1 MWCVRNYAPHFFCIV
16 KILENKKQW
25 STDYRNG
32 WLSNLQETGEIDWN
46 LYEHPRNKQT
56 HGTSGVDLSQSR
68 LLFITSAGAYILG
81 EQEPF
86 DASNLYGDYTI
97 RRIPSTTSSAN
108 LAYAHDHYDH
118 AAIDEDP
125 QVALPFD
132 NLREMVDNGRLASL
146 SPSFISFM
154 GYQPDSARVVDE
166 MIPSIIRI
174 AKEEKVQ
181 AALLAPV

>member
-1 MWCVRNYAPHFFCIV
+1 M

-25 STDYRNG
+25 SATYKNG
-32 WLSNLQETGEIDWN
+32 WLAHLQETGEVDWS
-46 LYEHPRNKQT
+46 LYQHPRNKQT
-56 HGTSGVDLSQSR
+56 HGTSGVDLSQNR
-68 LLFITSAGAYILG
+68 LMFITSAGAYMPG
-81 EQEPF
+81 VQTPF
-86 DASNLYGDYTI
+86 DAPNPFGDYTI
-97 RRIPSTTSSAN
+97 RQIPSTTSFAN

-118 AAIDEDP
+118 AAIDEDLR
-125 QVALPFD
+125 VALP
-132 NLREMVDNGRLASL
+132 LGYLQEMVDNGNLASL

-166 MIPSIIRI
+166 MIPQIVCI